1 MRKAALTA
9 LSLGIMALAAN
20 PASAQMMPEVAED
33 AHEVSFTATVVDLSC
48 KVVYGLTG
56 EDHRMCAQVCADNGI
71 PLGLVTADG
80 EFYLP
85 VTTAMPGMDLNVELK
100 AHAEHQVKVT
110 GKVIERAGM
119 STIIIESIEMQD

>member
-20 PASAQMMPEVAED
+20 PASAQMMQMAED

-56 EDHRMCAQVCADNGI
+56 EDHRMCAQVCADAGI

-80 EFYLP
+80 EFFLP
-85 VTTAMPGMDLNVELK
+85 VTTAMPGASSNAELK
-100 AHAEHQVKVT
+100 AHAEHQVHVT

>member
-20 PASAQMMPEVAED
+20 PASAQMMQMAED

-48 KVVYGLTG
+48 KIVYGLTG

-85 VTTAMPGMDLNVELK
+85 VTTAMPGTGSNAELK

>member
-9 LSLGIMALAAN
+9 LSLGIMTLAAN
-20 PASAQMMPEVAED
+20 PASAQMMQMADD

-48 KVVYGLTG
+48 KIVYGLTG
-56 EDHRMCAQVCADNGI
+56 DDHRMCAQVCADNGI

-85 VTTAMPGMDLNVELK
+85 VTTAMPGSSSNAELR
-100 AHAEHQVKVT
+100 AHAEHQVHVT

>member
-1 MRKAALTA
+1 MRKVALTA

-20 PASAQMMPEVAED
+20 PASAQMMQMAED
-33 AHEVSFTATVVDLSC
+33 AQEAEFTATVVDLSC

-56 EDHRMCAQVCADNGI
+56 DDHRMCSQVCADNGI

-80 EFYLP
+80 EFFLP
-85 VTTAMPGMDLNVELK
+85 VSAAMPGASSNEELK
-100 AHAEHQVKVT
+100 AHAERQVRVS

-119 STIIIESIEMQD
+119 STIIIESIEAQD